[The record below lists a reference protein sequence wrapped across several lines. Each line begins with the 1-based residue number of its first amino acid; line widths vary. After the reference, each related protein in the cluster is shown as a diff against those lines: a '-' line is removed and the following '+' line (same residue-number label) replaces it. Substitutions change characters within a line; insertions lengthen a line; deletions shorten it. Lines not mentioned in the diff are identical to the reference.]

1 MDLHT
6 SKQKLRGIGEA
17 TALFLDPA
25 RAEALATLASLEGSP
40 GPAAALAR
48 PVGGLL
54 LIDAYALVG
63 LAVKYASGGGGAG
76 DAGLIFTRWVEAM
89 AGQESLTPG

>member
-1 MDLHT
+1 M
-6 SKQKLRGIGEA
+6 
-17 TALFLDPA
+17 
-25 RAEALATLASLEGSP
+25 
-40 GPAAALAR
+40 
-48 PVGGLL
+48 GGLL

-63 LAVKYASGGGGAG
+63 LAGKYASGGGGAG